1 MFKLNSP
8 YKPAWDQPK
17 AIKEILNH
25 FEKWQ
30 NKVVLLW
37 ATWTWK
43 TFTMANIINKLKLPT
58 LVLSHNKTLAA
69 QLTTEFKW
77 FFPENAVNY
86 FVSYFDY
93 YQPESYIPEKD
104 MYIEKDSAINSEIE
118 MYRLAAMS
126 NLLSKKDVVIVSSV
140 SAIYGLWTAE
150 LFVKSSITFEIWKNY
165 NFRTLKSKLLDI
177 QYNPVKWDIIP
188 GTFNFLWNILD
199 IYSSVEDIV
208 YRIHFDEETVVFIEK
223 KDPTTWKDIWKTNKV
238 TIWPA
243 TQFMQN
249 MEWLD
254 NLLEQIKQELTYRIK
269 YFKKRNELLFAQ
281 RIQQRVEYDL
291 KMIKETWFVNW
302 IENYSRYFERR
313 VPAEPPQSLFDYFPN
328 EFLLIIDESHMT
340 IPQFQAM
347 PSADRSRKLNL
358 INYWFRLPSAL
369 DHRPLF
375 WEELEY
381 LLQLKVGNWKLQ
393 KNLSNDLRKIYNEI
407 IEIESNL
414 LNKDFHLDSY
424 ELIHLTSSLNK
435 RRKKKVYILFVSA
448 TPAKYEIEIS
458 NNTIVEQIIRPT
470 WLLDPITY
478 IYPKDGNFLQLE
490 ESLIKISKINH
501 S

>member
-1 MFKLNSP
+1 MFKLNAP

-17 AIKEILNH
+17 AISQILKH
-25 FEKWQ
+25 FETGQ
-30 NKVVLLW
+30 DKVVLLG

-43 TFTMANIINKLKLPT
+43 TFTMANIIKELNLPT

-69 QLTTEFKW
+69 QLTTEFKG
-77 FFPENAVNY
+77 FFPDNAVNY

-93 YQPESYIPEKD
+93 YQPESYIPERD
-104 MYIEKDSAINSEIE
+104 IYIEKDSSVNNEIE

-126 NLLSKKDVVIVSSV
+126 NLLTRPDTIIISSV
-140 SAIYGLWTAE
+140 SAIYWLGTAE
-150 LFVKSSITFEIWKNY
+150 LFIESSITFEVWKEY
-165 NFRTLKSKLLDI
+165 NLRKIKEKLLNM
-177 QYNPVKWDIIP
+177 QYNPAKWDISA
-188 GTFNFLWNILD
+188 GTFNFIGNMLD
-199 IYSSVEDIV
+199 IYSSIEDVI
-208 YRIHFDEETVVFIEK
+208 YRIHFDEDTVIYIEK
-223 KDPTTWKDIWKTNKV
+223 KDPIRWNKIWDTKKV

-249 MEWLD
+249 MD
-254 NLLEQIKQELTYRIK
+254 NLDQILKEIENELILRIE

-281 RIQQRVEYDL
+281 RIQQRVSYDL

-313 VPAEPPQSLFDYFPN
+313 LPAQPPQSLFDYFPD

-347 PSADRSRKLNL
+347 PSADKSRKLNL

-375 WEELEY
+375 WDELEY
-381 LLQLKVGNWKLQ
+381 LLNIKPNEEILSSNS
-393 KNLSNDLRKIYNEI
+393 NLLKIYKEI

-414 LNKDFHLDSY
+414 LDNKKDFSFDLQPV
-424 ELIHLTSSLNK
+424 LNALSHSK
-435 RRKKKVYILFVSA
+435 KKKVYILFVSA
-448 TPAKYEIEIS
+448 TPAEYEIKAS

-470 WLLDPITY
+470 GLLDPITY
-478 IYPKDGNFLQLE
+478 IYPKSWDYKILE
-490 ESLIKISKINH
+490 KSLEKIIDKNK
-501 S
+501 

>member
-1 MFKLNSP
+1 MFKLNAP

-17 AIKEILNH
+17 AIKEIIKN
-25 FEKWQ
+25 FEKQ
-30 NKVVLLW
+30 QDKVVLLG

-43 TFTMANIINKLKLPT
+43 TFTMANIIKELNLPT

-93 YQPESYIPEKD
+93 YQPESYIPERD
-104 MYIEKDSAINSEIE
+104 IYIEKDSSINNEIE

-126 NLLSKKDVVIVSSV
+126 NLLSRKDTIIVSSV
-140 SAIYGLWTAE
+140 SAIYWLWTAE
-150 LFVKSSITFEIWKNY
+150 LFIQSSITFEVWKQY
-165 NFRTLKSKLLDI
+165 DFQEIKQKLLSM
-177 QYNPVKWDIIP
+177 QYNPVKWDIVP
-188 GTFNFLWNILD
+188 GTFNFLWNMVD
-199 IYSSVEDIV
+199 IYSSIEDVI
-208 YRIHFDEETVVFIEK
+208 YRIHFDEEKVIFIEK
-223 KDPTTWKDIWKTNKV
+223 KDPIKRSQIWTVKKV

-249 MEWLD
+249 MDDLD
-254 NLLEQIKQELTYRIK
+254 NILQQIEQELKLRVD

-281 RIQQRVEYDL
+281 RIQQRVQYDI
-291 KMIKETWFVNW
+291 KMIKETGFVNW
-302 IENYSRYFERR
+302 IENYSRYFEKRI
-313 VPAEPPQSLFDYFPN
+313 PAQPPQTLSDYFPD

-347 PSADRSRKLNL
+347 PAADKSRKLNL

-375 WEELEY
+375 WQELEY
-381 LLQLKVGNWKLQ
+381 ILNITNEKEVFNPQSELFKL
-393 KNLSNDLRKIYNEI
+393 YEEI
-407 IEIESNL
+407 IKIESNL
-414 LNKDFHLDSY
+414 LDGKKQFNFDIKNVLDKLHQY
-424 ELIHLTSSLNK
+424 K
-435 RRKKKVYILFVSA
+435 KKKVYILFVSA
-448 TPAKYEIEIS
+448 TPAEYEIKAS

-478 IYPKDGNFLQLE
+478 IYPKSWDYNLLE
-490 ESLIKISKINH
+490 KSLDKLD
-501 S
+501 

>member
-1 MFKLNSP
+1 MFKLNAP

-17 AIKEILNH
+17 AIKEIIKN
-25 FEKWQ
+25 FEKQ
-30 NKVVLLW
+30 QDKVVLLG

-43 TFTMANIINKLKLPT
+43 TFTMANIIKELNLPT

-93 YQPESYIPEKD
+93 YQPESYIPERD
-104 MYIEKDSAINSEIE
+104 IYIEKDSSINNEIE

-126 NLLSKKDVVIVSSV
+126 NLLSRKDTIIVSSV
-140 SAIYGLWTAE
+140 SAIYWLWTAE
-150 LFVKSSITFEIWKNY
+150 LFIQSSITFEVWKQY
-165 NFRTLKSKLLDI
+165 DFQEIKQKLLSM
-177 QYNPVKWDIIP
+177 QYNPVKWDIVP
-188 GTFNFLWNILD
+188 GTFNFLWNMVD
-199 IYSSVEDIV
+199 IYSSIEDVI
-208 YRIHFDEETVVFIEK
+208 YRIHFDEEKVIFIEK
-223 KDPTTWKDIWKTNKV
+223 KDPIKRSQIWTVKKV

-249 MEWLD
+249 MDDLD
-254 NLLEQIKQELTYRIK
+254 NILQQIEQELKLRVD

-281 RIQQRVEYDL
+281 RIQQRVQYDI
-291 KMIKETWFVNW
+291 KMIKETGFVNW
-302 IENYSRYFERR
+302 IENYSRYFEKRI
-313 VPAEPPQSLFDYFPN
+313 PAQPPQTLFDYFPD

-347 PSADRSRKLNL
+347 PAADKSRKLNL

-375 WEELEY
+375 WQELEY
-381 LLQLKVGNWKLQ
+381 ILNIKTEKEVFNPKSELFKL
-393 KNLSNDLRKIYNEI
+393 YEEI
-407 IEIESNL
+407 IKIESNL
-414 LNKDFHLDSY
+414 LDGKKQFNFDIKNVLDKLHQY
-424 ELIHLTSSLNK
+424 K
-435 RRKKKVYILFVSA
+435 KKKVYILFVSA
-448 TPAKYEIEIS
+448 TPAEYEIKAS

-478 IYPKDGNFLQLE
+478 IYPKSWDYSLLE
-490 ESLIKISKINH
+490 KSLDELD
-501 S
+501 

>member
-1 MFKLNSP
+1 MFKLNAP

-17 AIKEILNH
+17 AIKEIIKN
-25 FEKWQ
+25 FEKQ
-30 NKVVLLW
+30 QDKVVLLG

-43 TFTMANIINKLKLPT
+43 TFTMANIIKELNLPT

-93 YQPESYIPEKD
+93 YQPESYIPERD
-104 MYIEKDSAINSEIE
+104 IYIEKDSSINNEIE

-126 NLLSKKDVVIVSSV
+126 NLLSRKDTIIVSSV
-140 SAIYGLWTAE
+140 SAIYWLWEAE
-150 LFVKSSITFEIWKNY
+150 LFIQSSITFEVWKQY
-165 NFRTLKSKLLDI
+165 NFQEIKQKLLSM
-177 QYNPVKWDIIP
+177 QYNPVKWDIVP
-188 GTFNFLWNILD
+188 GTFNFLWNMVD
-199 IYSSVEDIV
+199 IYSSIEDVI
-208 YRIHFDEETVVFIEK
+208 YRIHFDEEKVIFIEK
-223 KDPTTWKDIWKTNKV
+223 KDPIKRSQIWTVKKV

-249 MEWLD
+249 MDDLD
-254 NLLEQIKQELTYRIK
+254 NILQQIEQELKLRVD

-281 RIQQRVEYDL
+281 RIQQRVQYDI
-291 KMIKETWFVNW
+291 KMIKETGFVNW
-302 IENYSRYFERR
+302 IENYSRYFEKRI
-313 VPAEPPQSLFDYFPN
+313 PAQPPQTLFDYFPD

-347 PSADRSRKLNL
+347 PTADKSRKLNL

-375 WEELEY
+375 WQELEY
-381 LLQLKVGNWKLQ
+381 ILNIKTEKEVFNPKSELFKL
-393 KNLSNDLRKIYNEI
+393 YEEI
-407 IEIESNL
+407 IKIESNL
-414 LNKDFHLDSY
+414 LDNKKQFSFDIRKVFDKLY
-424 ELIHLTSSLNK
+424 QYK
-435 RRKKKVYILFVSA
+435 KKKVYILFVSA
-448 TPAKYEIEIS
+448 TPAEYEIKAS

-478 IYPKDGNFLQLE
+478 IYPKSWDYSLLE
-490 ESLIKISKINH
+490 KSLRNLED
-501 S
+501 

>member
-1 MFKLNSP
+1 MFKLNAP

-17 AIKEILNH
+17 AISQIIKY
-25 FEKWQ
+25 FSSGQ
-30 NKVVLLW
+30 DKVVLLW

-43 TFTMANIINKLKLPT
+43 TFTMANIIKELNLPT

-104 MYIEKDSAINSEIE
+104 MYIEKDSSINNEIE

-126 NLLSKKDVVIVSSV
+126 NLLSRDDVIIVSSV
-140 SAIYGLWTAE
+140 SAIYGLGTAE
-150 LFVKSSITFEIWKNY
+150 LFIESSITFEVGQEY
-165 NFRTLKSKLLDI
+165 DFRQLKEKLLNM
-177 QYNPVKWDIIP
+177 QYNPAKWEINP
-188 GTFNFLWNILD
+188 WTFNFIGNMLD
-199 IYSSVEDIV
+199 IYSSVEDVI
-208 YRIHFDEETVVFIEK
+208 YRIHFDEEEVVFIEK
-223 KDPTTWKDIWKTNKV
+223 KDPIRWERIWTTKKV

-249 MEWLD
+249 MD
-254 NLLEQIKQELTYRIK
+254 NLPTILKQIKEELNARIE
-269 YFKKRNELLFAQ
+269 YFKKHNELLFAQ

-291 KMIKETWFVNW
+291 KMIKETGFVNW
-302 IENYSRYFERR
+302 IENYSRYFENRL
-313 VPAEPPQSLFDYFPN
+313 PAQPPQSLFDYFPD

-347 PSADRSRKLNL
+347 PSADKSRKLNL
-358 INYWFRLPSAL
+358 IKYWFRLPSAL

-381 LLQLKVGNWKLQ
+381 KLWISNLNEKWIDPNLEKIYKEIIQLESELLWQKIDLEESFKLLLQNIWKSF
-393 KNLSNDLRKIYNEI
+393 K
-407 IEIESNL
+407 
-414 LNKDFHLDSY
+414 
-424 ELIHLTSSLNK
+424 
-435 RRKKKVYILFVSA
+435 KKKVYILFVSA
-448 TPAKYEIEIS
+448 TPAEYEIKVS
-458 NNTIVEQIIRPT
+458 NNTVVEQIIRPT

-478 IYPKDGNFLQLE
+478 VYPKSWDYSILE
-490 ESLIKISKINH
+490 NSLKKWKSL
-501 S
+501 

>member
-1 MFKLNSP
+1 MFKLNAP

-17 AIKEILNH
+17 AIKEIIKN
-25 FEKWQ
+25 FEKQ
-30 NKVVLLW
+30 QDKVVLLG

-43 TFTMANIINKLKLPT
+43 TFTMANIIKELNLPT

-93 YQPESYIPEKD
+93 YQPESYIPERD
-104 MYIEKDSAINSEIE
+104 IYIEKDSSINNEIE

-126 NLLSKKDVVIVSSV
+126 NLLSRKDTIIVSSV
-140 SAIYGLWTAE
+140 SAIYWLWTAE
-150 LFVKSSITFEIWKNY
+150 LFIQSSITFEVWKQY
-165 NFRTLKSKLLDI
+165 DFQEIKQKLLSM
-177 QYNPVKWDIIP
+177 QYNPVKWDIVP
-188 GTFNFLWNILD
+188 GTFNFLWNMVD
-199 IYSSVEDIV
+199 IYSSIEDVI
-208 YRIHFDEETVVFIEK
+208 YRIHFDEEKVIFIEK
-223 KDPTTWKDIWKTNKV
+223 KDPIKRSQIWTVKKV

-249 MEWLD
+249 MDDLD
-254 NLLEQIKQELTYRIK
+254 NILQQIEQELKLRVD

-281 RIQQRVEYDL
+281 RIQQRVQYDI
-291 KMIKETWFVNW
+291 KMIKETGFVNW
-302 IENYSRYFERR
+302 IENYSRYFEKRI
-313 VPAEPPQSLFDYFPN
+313 PAQPPQTLFDYFPD

-347 PSADRSRKLNL
+347 PAADKSRKLNL

-375 WEELEY
+375 WQELEY
-381 LLQLKVGNWKLQ
+381 ILNIKTEKEVFNPKSELFKL
-393 KNLSNDLRKIYNEI
+393 YEEI
-407 IEIESNL
+407 IKIESNL
-414 LNKDFHLDSY
+414 LDNKKQFSFDIRKVFDKLY
-424 ELIHLTSSLNK
+424 QYK
-435 RRKKKVYILFVSA
+435 KKKVYILFVSA
-448 TPAKYEIEIS
+448 TPAEYEIKAS

-478 IYPKDGNFLQLE
+478 IYPKSWDYSLLE
-490 ESLIKISKINH
+490 KSLDELD
-501 S
+501 

>member
-1 MFKLNSP
+1 MFKLNAP

-17 AIKEILNH
+17 AIKEIIKN
-25 FEKWQ
+25 FEKQ
-30 NKVVLLW
+30 QDKVVLLG

-43 TFTMANIINKLKLPT
+43 TFTMANIIKELNLPT

-93 YQPESYIPEKD
+93 YQPESYIPERD
-104 MYIEKDSAINSEIE
+104 IYIEKDSSINNEIE

-126 NLLSKKDVVIVSSV
+126 NLLSRKDTIIVSSV
-140 SAIYGLWTAE
+140 SAIYWLWEAE
-150 LFVKSSITFEIWKNY
+150 LFIQSSITFEVWKQY
-165 NFRTLKSKLLDI
+165 NFQEIKQKLLSM
-177 QYNPVKWDIIP
+177 QYNPVKWDIVP
-188 GTFNFLWNILD
+188 GTFNFLWNMVD
-199 IYSSVEDIV
+199 IYSSIEDVI
-208 YRIHFDEETVVFIEK
+208 YRIHFDEEKVIFIEK
-223 KDPTTWKDIWKTNKV
+223 KDPIKRSQIWTVQKV

-249 MEWLD
+249 MDDLD
-254 NLLEQIKQELTYRIK
+254 NILQQIEQELKLRVD

-281 RIQQRVEYDL
+281 RIQQRVQYDI
-291 KMIKETWFVNW
+291 KMIKETGFVNW
-302 IENYSRYFERR
+302 IENYSRYFEKRI
-313 VPAEPPQSLFDYFPN
+313 PAQPPQTLFDYFPD

-347 PSADRSRKLNL
+347 PTADKSRKLNL

-375 WEELEY
+375 WQELEY
-381 LLQLKVGNWKLQ
+381 ILNIKTEKEVFNPKSELFKL
-393 KNLSNDLRKIYNEI
+393 YEEI
-407 IEIESNL
+407 IKIESNL
-414 LNKDFHLDSY
+414 LDNKKQFSFDIRKVFDKLY
-424 ELIHLTSSLNK
+424 QYK
-435 RRKKKVYILFVSA
+435 KKKVYILFVSA
-448 TPAKYEIEIS
+448 TPAEYEIKAS

-478 IYPKDGNFLQLE
+478 IYPKSWDYSLLE
-490 ESLIKISKINH
+490 KSLRNLED
-501 S
+501 

>member
-1 MFKLNSP
+1 MFKLNAP

-17 AIKEILNH
+17 AIKEILKN

-30 NKVVLLW
+30 EKVVLLG

-43 TFTMANIINKLKLPT
+43 TFTMANIIKELNLPT

-69 QLTTEFKW
+69 QLTTEFKG

-93 YQPESYIPEKD
+93 YQPESYIPQRD
-104 MYIEKDSAINSEIE
+104 IYIEKDSSINNEIE

-126 NLLSKKDVVIVSSV
+126 NLLTRKDVIIVSSV

-150 LFVKSSITFEIWKNY
+150 LFIESSITFEVWKEY
-165 NFRTLKSKLLDI
+165 DFKQIKEKLLSM
-177 QYNPVKWDIIP
+177 QYNPVKWDIAP
-188 GTFNFLWNILD
+188 WTFNFLWNMLD
-199 IYSSVEDIV
+199 IYSSIEDVV
-208 YRIHFDEETVVFIEK
+208 YRIHFDEEEVVFIEK
-223 KDPTTWKDIWKTNKV
+223 KDPIRWERIWSVQKV

-249 MEWLD
+249 MD
-254 NLLEQIKQELTYRIK
+254 NLDEILSSIKKELEARIS
-269 YFKKRNELLFAQ
+269 YFKKHDQLLFAQ

-291 KMIKETWFVNW
+291 KMIKETGFVNG

-313 VPAEPPQSLFDYFPN
+313 LPAQPPQSLFDYFPD
-328 EFLLIIDESHMT
+328 EFLIIIDESHMT

-347 PSADRSRKLNL
+347 PMADKSRKLNL

-381 LLQLKVGNWKLQ
+381 ILDIKNPSSEKLHSHYKEILNLQQQLLDNHQIFDFDLEKV
-393 KNLSNDLRKIYNEI
+393 
-407 IEIESNL
+407 
-414 LNKDFHLDSY
+414 
-424 ELIHLTSSLNK
+424 LTALEKSK
-435 RRKKKVYILFVSA
+435 KKKVYILFVSA
-448 TPAKYEIEIS
+448 TPAEYEIQVS
-458 NNTIVEQIIRPT
+458 NNTVVEQIIRPT
-470 WLLDPITY
+470 GLLDPITY
-478 IYPKDGNFLQLE
+478 IYPKSWDYDIFKK
-490 ESLIKISKINH
+490 S
-501 S
+501 